1 MNGEFA
7 VCMNL
12 VLKLSLK
19 TLSRKCQEI
28 HPDRPTRT
36 IGRHG
41 GGEETSRQ
49 QARAGMSRQSASCHR
64 QADLPLSVSTLPRFL
79 RGRERDGLVWRCV
92 WLGQFVHGAQEGTR
106 EEGANQK
113 KEKKKKRPR
122 PVSIASPSFPVG
134 GLFRVQ
140 GALPRPVGTWG
151 SSPARSARER
161 EEGNGTGAEDEG
173 AKAFLVESWR
183 EGKRKGGMGHQ
194 AGDSIFRVYFLLL
207 PFDLVLVARFGGA
220 KVAVNVDV
228 NLHAMMEDLAV
239 CFCCCL
245 F

>member
-12 VLKLSLK
+12 VWKLSFK
-19 TLSRKCQEI
+19 TLPRKCQEI
-28 HPDRPTRT
+28 HPDMPTRT

-49 QARAGMSRQSASCHR
+49 QARARMSRQSASCHR

-113 KEKKKKRPR
+113 KEKKEKTTSAGVDRFSIVPR
-122 PVSIASPSFPVG
+122 GRLIQGSGCSAAASRNLGIVPC
-134 GLFRVQ
+134 
-140 GALPRPVGTWG
+140 
-151 SSPARSARER
+151 
-161 EEGNGTGAEDEG
+161 
-173 AKAFLVESWR
+173 
-183 EGKRKGGMGHQ
+183 
-194 AGDSIFRVYFLLL
+194 
-207 PFDLVLVARFGGA
+207 PF
-220 KVAVNVDV
+220 
-228 NLHAMMEDLAV
+228 
-239 CFCCCL
+239 CP
-245 F
+245 